1 MWYFSHSYTSC
12 LRCRTFSS
20 LLSSHFEVYFLVKP
34 HNHNN
39 NWYVDLMSE
48 VVIFLSILY
57 HLPNYERMI
66 YHR

>member
-12 LRCRTFSS
+12 LRCKTFSS
-20 LLSSHFEVYFLVKP
+20 LLSSYFEVYFLVKP

-57 HLPNYERMI
+57 H
-66 YHR
+66 